1 MGHEVGVVVAHL
13 HLHGYHQCSDSV
25 QYMCL
30 SEWVKGTMP
39 MTKGFICDG
48 EMKGVWLTV
57 SRSLYVY
64 VFMYVNQEFVLFY
77 QTAEVSKIEHKGG

>member
-1 MGHEVGVVVAHL
+1 LWSHTCTSTGTTNG
-13 HLHGYHQCSDSV
+13 SDSV